1 MMAKKKKAKIVGPPV
16 VYHRHM
22 QSREVSILYVFSR
35 WPGIIGDHDVRRLE
49 SDGYVLDGKVTLLG
63 RKRLEQLGE
72 VGEGYEGFG
81 KSAAH
86 ATKSDG

>member
-1 MMAKKKKAKIVGPPV
+1 MAKKKAKITRPPL

-22 QSREVSILYVFSR
+22 QSHEVSVLYVFSR
-35 WPGIIGDHDVRRLE
+35 WPGIVGPHDVVRLE
-49 SDGYVLDGKVTLLG
+49 ADGYVADGKVTLLG

-72 VGEGYEGFG
+72 TGEGYEGFG

-86 ATKSDG
+86 APKTDD